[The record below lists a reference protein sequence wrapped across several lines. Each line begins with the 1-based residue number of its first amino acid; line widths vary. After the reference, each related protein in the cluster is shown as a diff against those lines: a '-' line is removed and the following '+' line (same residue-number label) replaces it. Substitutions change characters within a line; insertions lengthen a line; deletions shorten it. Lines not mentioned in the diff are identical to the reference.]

1 MLDIF
6 NDINDSINSTNL
18 AEIININKIN
28 NNIDLQTSVDILKPQ
43 PSNNFN
49 VSLDVIEKVLKSY
62 KLVFNIPTLRQQER
76 RQITEELY
84 KKDEIN
90 LKSLVSIL
98 NDNTISVKNGNR
110 LNKIGFNL
118 AYADFKELPEDWPKV
133 GEKDIVLIDEVVS
146 TILKQHKFV
155 QNLAGTQRKT
165 FFINNR
171 NKNLLIA
178 YLLDAD
184 LDLRFLHINQNQP
197 QPSVPQPLSPNN
209 SNPKHIC
216 YNSFPDNSNTLHT

>member
-49 VSLDVIEKVLKSY
+49 VSLDTIEKVLKSY

-90 LKSLVSIL
+90 LKIISI
-98 NDNTISVKNGNR
+98 N
-110 LNKIGFNL
+110 
-118 AYADFKELPEDWPKV
+118 FK
-133 GEKDIVLIDEVVS
+133 
-146 TILKQHKFV
+146 
-155 QNLAGTQRKT
+155 
-165 FFINNR
+165 
-171 NKNLLIA
+171 
-178 YLLDAD
+178 
-184 LDLRFLHINQNQP
+184 
-197 QPSVPQPLSPNN
+197 
-209 SNPKHIC
+209 
-216 YNSFPDNSNTLHT
+216 